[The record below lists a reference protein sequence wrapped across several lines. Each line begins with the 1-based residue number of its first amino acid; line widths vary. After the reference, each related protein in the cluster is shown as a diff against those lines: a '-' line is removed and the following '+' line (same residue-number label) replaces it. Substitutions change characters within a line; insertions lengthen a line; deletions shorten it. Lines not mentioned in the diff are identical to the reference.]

1 MTVEEHVDTA
11 PGSPHVP
18 AGPASPA
25 SAVSPAGP
33 AVSTAK
39 SRVLDAAMRLF
50 GEQGY
55 AATSVAQI
63 EAAAGLRPGSG
74 GLYRHVASKRD
85 LLEQGV
91 RRVLDGR
98 NDVADALAAAQGG
111 TDVSPSTQ
119 LRAIAEAGL
128 ARLDHDRDLSRIMLR
143 DLREFPDLA
152 AEVRRYEVDGVTA
165 ALAAWLKARSTA
177 TRADVEATASVMVSA
192 VSHYWTMT
200 DATGAAPLELDRAR
214 FLDALVLMVTS
225 VLKLDA

>member
-1 MTVEEHVDTA
+1 MAIKERADATA
-11 PGSPHVP
+11 
-18 AGPASPA
+18 AGPDAPDA
-25 SAVSPAGP
+25 P

-91 RRVLDGR
+91 RRVLDGP
-98 NDVADALAAAQGG
+98 NDVAEALAATQNE
-111 TDVSPSTQ
+111 TDVAPSVR

-143 DLREFPDLA
+143 DLREFPELA
-152 AEVRRYEVDGVTA
+152 ADVRRYEVDGVTA
-165 ALAAWLKARSTA
+165 ALAAWLGARA
-177 TRADVEATASVMVSA
+177 TVTGADVDAAASVMVSA
-192 VSHYWTMT
+192 VSHFWTMT
-200 DATGAAPLELDRAR
+200 DATGAAPLELGRAR

-225 VLKLDA
+225 ALGLDG